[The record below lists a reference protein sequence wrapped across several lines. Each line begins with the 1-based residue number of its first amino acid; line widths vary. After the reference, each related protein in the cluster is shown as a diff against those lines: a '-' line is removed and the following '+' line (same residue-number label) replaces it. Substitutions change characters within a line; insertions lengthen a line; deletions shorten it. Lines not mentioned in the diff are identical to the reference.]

1 MNFRK
6 KTYVKL
12 LDWVKRKRIPIR
24 LKSGVDAIIQ
34 LYQDGYIH
42 NFRTAQNQVN
52 NLLTSSNPQ
61 KTLLNNLVKFITK
74 EPIQSRNQKKRLD
87 KLVQA
92 INKKTTKPKK
102 TLILNFLGFK
112 AISKPEPGEKVKKL
126 YIDKRPIEW
135 DCYQQVGGNYQI
147 TIEATEDEINKLYEL
162 NNIFVSYNLDFEDFE
177 FSLEILKR
185 ECRF

>member
-1 MNFRK
+1 MNFRN
-6 KTYVKL
+6 KTYLKL

-61 KTLLNNLVKFITK
+61 KTLLNNLVKLITK

-92 INKKTTKPKK
+92 IDKKTTKPKK
-102 TLILNFLGFK
+102 HL
-112 AISKPEPGEKVKKL
+112 S
-126 YIDKRPIEW
+126 
-135 DCYQQVGGNYQI
+135 
-147 TIEATEDEINKLYEL
+147 
-162 NNIFVSYNLDFEDFE
+162 
-177 FSLEILKR
+177 
-185 ECRF
+185 